1 MQLLIIRND
10 GEVHEI
16 TTEKTIREMLS
27 PSESYILS
35 DDEAKIIYL
44 WKGSACS
51 VRSKF
56 IGATKSQEVRG
67 QVGMHY
73 RVIPVDEGGEPP
85 ELLKFF
91 SEIPRPGYA
100 KEIREDNPLQFEI
113 PGVTSPAKPKPA
125 TKPKG
130 ADKFPHST
138 SPGSG
143 SASRGEEENRPQ
155 QVMGSKQPSSQD
167 GPLYTGDSAGFEQP
181 QSKAN
186 FKDIMETL
194 EGLEVPAGYE
204 RELIII
210 GNQAFSIIE
219 KKVSFLGTS
228 KVERSME
235 RISSLPEGV
244 FFARGY
250 APRVLCENQIVLA
263 IELLKKVEVGA
274 QSSFSGGQTSQK
286 LKPKSKDPREL
297 AKSFGMKV
305 D

>member
-16 TTEKTIREMLS
+16 KTEKTIREMLS
-27 PSESYILS
+27 PSESYILC
-35 DDEAKIIYL
+35 DDETKTIYL
-44 WKGSACS
+44 WKGSVTS

-100 KEIREDNPLQFEI
+100 KEIREDAPLQFEI

-125 TKPKG
+125 AKPKG
-130 ADKFPHST
+130 ADKFPQAT
-138 SPGSG
+138 SPS
-143 SASRGEEENRPQ
+143 SASSGGEANTPK
-155 QVMGSKQPSSQD
+155 QVMGSKQPSNQD
-167 GPLYTGDSAGFEQP
+167 GPLYTGDSAGFKQP

-235 RISSLPEGV
+235 RITSLPEGV